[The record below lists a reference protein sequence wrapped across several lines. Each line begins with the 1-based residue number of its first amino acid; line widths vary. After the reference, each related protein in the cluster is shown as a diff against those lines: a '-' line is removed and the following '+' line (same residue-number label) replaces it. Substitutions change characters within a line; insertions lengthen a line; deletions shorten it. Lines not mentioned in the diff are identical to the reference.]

1 MCLRSAGNRVTIFGE
16 ECTSQWGQSNLPV
29 PGPAAIV
36 CDSSKEKKKD
46 KFASLK
52 PLQTWNFLPPCSVL
66 VLDMDV
72 ASPAPSCS
80 LVWQQFDSCHTSTD
94 CWIMEG
100 ITSTPTGAL
109 GAHTGEGTW
118 LSPCPK
124 VPPAAPQSLAPWA
137 GNADP
142 SPAAAPSPGHQ
153 VRGQAGLDLQVSLA
167 PYLSPFLCQGT
178 GSQDSWW
185 RKHDPECSL
194 DPSHAVEAKQCLKS
208 SGFTSLFLRPAEGV
222 DSPCR
227 AFPVAGTLVGATV
240 MSQFRLKRNPRG
252 TSLLKATS

>member
-36 CDSSKEKKKD
+36 CDSSKEKRKD

-109 GAHTGEGTW
+109 GTVLTQERGLGSALAQRCLQLLHRVWHLGQVMLIPHLQQHPALGTR
-118 LSPCPK
+118 SEDK
-124 VPPAAPQSLAPWA
+124 
-137 GNADP
+137 
-142 SPAAAPSPGHQ
+142 
-153 VRGQAGLDLQVSLA
+153 
-167 PYLSPFLCQGT
+167 
-178 GSQDSWW
+178 QDSISRCPLLHTCHLFCARGGGARTPGGESMAQSVPLLPAMQW
-185 RKHDPECSL
+185 
-194 DPSHAVEAKQCLKS
+194 KQS
-208 SGFTSLFLRPAEGV
+208 NA
-222 DSPCR
+222 
-227 AFPVAGTLVGATV
+227 
-240 MSQFRLKRNPRG
+240 
-252 TSLLKATS
+252 